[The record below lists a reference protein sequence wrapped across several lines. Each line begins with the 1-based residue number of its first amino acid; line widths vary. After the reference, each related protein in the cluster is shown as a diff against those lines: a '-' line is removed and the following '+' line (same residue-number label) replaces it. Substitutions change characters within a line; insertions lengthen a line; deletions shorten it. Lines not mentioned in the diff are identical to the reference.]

1 MLWLIYQSSESNLDL
16 SKAMITNGITTALA
30 FTLLNN
36 QKLAMKSTV
45 AIANNTNNLNLK
57 ATNLTL
63 TGTTPQQHKQ
73 VKGCQ
78 KHKKYHQN
86 RSGLCPVE

>member
-1 MLWLIYQSSESNLDL
+1 
-16 SKAMITNGITTALA
+16 MITNGITTALA

-57 ATNLTL
+57 ATNFAL
-63 TGTTPQQHKQ
+63 TGNTPQETKPVQ
-73 VKGCQ
+73 
-78 KHKKYHQN
+78 YYQN
-86 RSGLCPVE
+86 Y

>member
-57 ATNLTL
+57 ATNYLL
-63 TGTTPQQHKQ
+63 NAQVPTTKLKTEITSEPLKITQ
-73 VKGCQ
+73 
-78 KHKKYHQN
+78 
-86 RSGLCPVE
+86 

>member
-1 MLWLIYQSSESNLDL
+1 
-16 SKAMITNGITTALA
+16 MITKGITIALA

-36 QKLAMKSTV
+36 PKLAMNKTV
-45 AIANNTNNLNLK
+45 AIAKNSNKLNLK

-73 VKGCQ
+73 VRVCQ
-78 KHKKYHQN
+78 HYKKYHRN